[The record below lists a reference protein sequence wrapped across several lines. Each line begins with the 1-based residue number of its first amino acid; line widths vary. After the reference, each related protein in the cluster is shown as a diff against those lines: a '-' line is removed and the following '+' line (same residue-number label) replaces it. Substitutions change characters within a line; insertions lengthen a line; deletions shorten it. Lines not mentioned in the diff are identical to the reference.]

1 MTEDEEAAAERFIKA
16 FREQMHHV
24 DEFIQVVLNGHLEI
38 EGELDTYLDRIFAHP
53 KHLRDA
59 RLSFYQKVCITRAYT
74 PLSRDRPEWAMMI
87 LFNSIRNKI
96 AHRSRHDVLQVDMRE
111 IRSLVQGVAAES
123 YQSELETAEHK
134 EVMIY
139 AAALC
144 SAYLSIMEEQLAAYK
159 GEAASEEE

>member
-1 MTEDEEAAAERFIKA
+1 MTEDDEAAAERFINA
-16 FREQMHHV
+16 FRKQLHHV
-24 DEFIQVVLNGHLEI
+24 DDFIQVVLNGHLEI
-38 EGELDTYLDRIFAHP
+38 EGELDIYLDRIFAHP

-74 PLSRDRPEWAMMI
+74 PLSHERPEWPMMI

-96 AHRSRHDVLQVDMRE
+96 AHRSRHDVLLVDMRE
-111 IRSLVQGVAAES
+111 IRSLVQGVASEP

-134 EVMIY
+134 DIMIY

-144 SAYLSIMEEQLAAYK
+144 SGFLSMMEEQLAAYK
-159 GEAASEEE
+159 GEAASGED